1 MNTVLSNA
9 TSTDEHPSTSIT
21 RKGILLIVGALLAL
35 LIIGLLMRLYTLGV
49 PFDRDSYDEG
59 VYWQTLRSLAAG
71 SALYHPTFY
80 SQPPMFILSIFP
92 TYLLFGQTLWAAR
105 LGIALVSLLGLVGIS
120 LLGYALRGW
129 LGAIVALLLL
139 LLAPLYLSASQT
151 IQAEGPQV
159 AFSILAVAF
168 AYLWWHNPSGRR
180 GNVYAGLCTL
190 TLMLSIF
197 SKLFA
202 LATLVPVC
210 LLALAHLWR
219 IRQQTAG
226 SRWQASCS
234 LLIGV
239 AVMILAT
246 LLIMLPFLGHLG
258 DFWSSV
264 ISFHTAA
271 SKVTGHISNTGRVV
285 RFFIA
290 PLGIAALYG
299 SIVALVRRDWRVV
312 PLLGWALAC
321 AILLWQQEPLF
332 DHHFVIVIPALV
344 ALTCMGLGPLPLS
357 SQQWHQLPALLTAGS
372 LLLVLITLGVGA
384 RGIQVNYRNWQAQ
397 AASGGTQGSLRAAH
411 DLQQAIAPDQLVIT
425 DGQFVAALAE
435 RNTPPELVD
444 TSSVR
449 INTDYL
455 TSSQLIQLASQ
466 PRVHAILFYTGRLTN
481 SKLKPF
487 REWIPTHFREIHS
500 YGKDSSLWV
509 KIQ

>member
-1 MNTVLSNA
+1 M
-9 TSTDEHPSTSIT
+9 I
-21 RKGILLIVGALLAL
+21 GGALLVL

-105 LGIALVSLLGLVGIS
+105 LGIVLVSLLGLVGVF

-129 LGAIVALLLL
+129 IGAFIALPLL

-168 AYLWWHNPSGRR
+168 AYLWWLKPSGWR
-180 GNVYAGLCTL
+180 GDLYAALCTL
-190 TLMLSIF
+190 TLTLSVF

-219 IRQQTAG
+219 IRQQATG
-226 SRWQASCS
+226 MRWQASRS
-234 LLIGV
+234 LLIGI
-239 AVMILAT
+239 AVMVIAT
-246 LLIMLPFLGHLG
+246 LLIMLPYLNRLG
-258 DFWSSV
+258 DFWSGV

-271 SKVTGHISNTGRVV
+271 SEVTGHVSNTGKVV

-299 SIVALVRRDWRVV
+299 SIVALVRKDWRVV

-344 ALTCMGLGPLPLS
+344 ALTCMGLGPLPLNG
-357 SQQWHQLPALLTAGS
+357 QQWRQPSALLTAGC
-372 LLLVLITLGVGA
+372 LLLVLISIGFGA
-384 RGIQVNYRNWQAQ
+384 RTIQLNYRHLQTQATS
-397 AASGGTQGSLRAAH
+397 AATQGTLRTAH
-411 DLQQAIAPDQLVIT
+411 DLQQVVSPDQLVIT
-425 DGQFVAALAE
+425 DGQFVTGLAG

-449 INTDYL
+449 INTNYL
-455 TSSQLIQLASQ
+455 TSDQLIQQASQ
-466 PRVHAILFYTGRLTN
+466 PKVQAILFYTGRLTN
-481 SKLKPF
+481 SRLQAF
-487 REWIPTHFREIHS
+487 RDWIPAHFRKVHS

>member
-1 MNTVLSNA
+1 MIGGT
-9 TSTDEHPSTSIT
+9 
-21 RKGILLIVGALLAL
+21 LLGL

-80 SQPPMFILSIFP
+80 SQPPMFVFSIFP

-105 LGIALVSLLGLVGIS
+105 FGIALVSMLGLVGIF

-129 LGAIVALLLL
+129 LGAFIALLLL

-159 AFSILAVAF
+159 AFSVLTVAF
-168 AYLWWHNPSGRR
+168 AYLWWHKSTGWR
-180 GNVYAGLCTL
+180 GDLYAALCTL
-190 TLMLSIF
+190 TLTLSIF

-210 LLALAHLWR
+210 LLALAHIWR
-219 IRQQTAG
+219 IRQQPAG
-226 SRWQASCS
+226 SRLKASRS
-234 LLIGV
+234 LLIGIV
-239 AVMILAT
+239 VMVLAT
-246 LLIMLPFLGHLG
+246 VVIMLPFAGKLG
-258 DFWSSV
+258 DFWSGV

-271 SKVTGHISNTGRVV
+271 KTVSSRMGNTGKVV

-290 PLGIAALYG
+290 PLGFAALYG
-299 SIVALVRRDWRVV
+299 SIVALLKKDWRVI
-312 PLLGWALAC
+312 PLLGWGLAC
-321 AILLWQQEPLF
+321 TILLWQQEPLF

-344 ALTCMGLGPLPLS
+344 ALTCMGLGPLPLN
-357 SQQWHQLPALLTAGS
+357 SQQLRQRPALITAGC
-372 LLLVLITLGVGA
+372 LLLVLISIVFGA
-384 RGIQVNYRNWQAQ
+384 RTIQLNYSHLQAQ
-397 AASGGTQGSLRAAH
+397 ATSAGTQGSLRTAH
-411 DLQQAIAPDQLVIT
+411 DLQQVVAPNQFVIT
-425 DGQFVAALAE
+425 DGQFVAALAG

-449 INTDYL
+449 INTNYL
-455 TSSQLIQLASQ
+455 TSAQLIQQASQ
-466 PRVHAILFYTGRLTN
+466 PRVEAILFYTGRLTN
-481 SKLKPF
+481 SNLQAF
-487 REWIPTHFREIHS
+487 RDWIPQHFRQVHH
-500 YGKDSSLWV
+500 YGNGSALWV